1 MVGVVR
7 MPVIPADEVGGGVT
21 AGQVLPW
28 EAEIPALRGSYRI
41 DHGLM
46 VCQQILVRNV
56 ATDLDVEVAAESK
69 AGECGV
75 EEVDHRLGV
84 LMIRCNSRAH
94 EAKRRREA
102 LKQIHL
108 HPADAD

>member
-21 AGQVLPW
+21 SGQVLPW
-28 EAEIPALRGSYRI
+28 DAEIPAFRGSYRI
-41 DHGLM
+41 DRRVM
-46 VCQQILVRNV
+46 VCQQILVGNV
-56 ATDLDVEVAAESK
+56 AADLDVEVAAESK
-69 AGECGV
+69 AGECGI

-84 LMIRCNSRAH
+84 LMIRCDSRAH
-94 EAKRRREA
+94 EAKRGREA

-108 HPADAD
+108 H